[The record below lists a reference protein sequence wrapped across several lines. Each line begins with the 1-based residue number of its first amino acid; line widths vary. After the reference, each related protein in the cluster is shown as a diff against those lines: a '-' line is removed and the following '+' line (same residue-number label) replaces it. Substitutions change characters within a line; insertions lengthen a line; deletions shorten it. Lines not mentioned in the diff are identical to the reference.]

1 MRHRS
6 PLLLLL
12 ALLAP
17 AVASAQTTPVQ
28 IVRFVGTPADSADRA
43 VFMQAFEKAF
53 AADTLSTEQKV
64 DGVWSPGLPVTNP
77 FVRVDAS
84 AGELTW
90 SLDLSLRFPPE
101 VRVPMPRRRRQDP
114 IRFRHSTLRTSRGLV
129 FAVTGLSPT
138 DVRRSVTPAA
148 VRYEVYFADTKRVVV
163 PSSRLPGGAYDFPY
177 EDAGRSIARAA
188 LEVMLRTTGV
198 LATDERVALG
208 PATRVQP

>member
-17 AVASAQTTPVQ
+17 ALASAQSTPVQ

-43 VFMQAFEKAF
+43 AFTQAFETAF
-53 AADTLSTEQKV
+53 AADTLATEQMV
-64 DGVWSPGLPVTNP
+64 DGVWSPGLSVTNP
-77 FVRVDAS
+77 FVRVDVSAS
-84 AGELTW
+84 ELTW
-90 SLDLSLRFPPE
+90 NLDLSVRLPPE
-101 VRVPMPRRRRQDP
+101 IRVPIPRHRRQDP
-114 IRFRHSTLRTSRGLV
+114 LRFRRSTLRASRGLV
-129 FAVTGLSPT
+129 FAVAGLSPT

-177 EDAGRSIARAA
+177 EDAGRIVARAA
-188 LEVMLRTTGV
+188 LEVMLRATGM
-198 LATDERVALG
+198 LAADERVALE